1 MLDYCMCPKCERM
14 IMLDSDFETGFCLYC
29 GTHISYQDSR
39 EFLLEGLK
47 SAVPDD
53 MKIEADL
60 SELIDEDDAYT
71 DVYGTDECRMEC
83 SKAQEYMGKWDF
95 ANAFKHYTAALEWLP
110 KDFEACCGKLTA
122 GILKL
127 NDVENWE
134 SYLRDCTALIRS
146 QPDWNMAQKS
156 LEYSLDILKRFLS
169 KGGRF
174 VSPAYTYGFFKELCD
189 SFPALRTQAAV
200 ILAHCVNVDNAPY
213 TDECRMECSKAQE
226 YMGKWDFA
234 NAFKHYTA
242 ALEWL
247 PKDFEACCGKLT
259 AGILKLNDVENW
271 ESYLRDCT
279 ALIRSQ
285 PDWNMAQK
293 SLEYSLDILKRFLS
307 KGGRFVSPAYTYGFF
322 KELCDSFPA
331 LRTQAAVILAHC
343 VNVDNAP
350 YTDAARLD
358 HETSRFAVGSYPPEP
373 DKNLARHLLLIMKYH
388 PDERAKHTLIRAV
401 YVYDRAVWLRNH
413 DNARIDDVLDFLEQM
428 FSGSYSTEDRK
439 AALDAGCD
447 LLLMRALEPAST
459 QREKLM
465 FLTGVYSFGQIRR
478 MERFFSG
485 SAFFNRLYLEIYLK
499 QPGASP
505 ISSEYRRIEEKL
517 KTLS

>member
-29 GTHISYQDSR
+29 G
-39 EFLLEGLK
+39 
-47 SAVPDD
+47 
-53 MKIEADL
+53 
-60 SELIDEDDAYT
+60 
-71 DVYGTDECRMEC
+71 
-83 SKAQEYMGKWDF
+83 
-95 ANAFKHYTAALEWLP
+95 
-110 KDFEACCGKLTA
+110 
-122 GILKL
+122 
-127 NDVENWE
+127 
-134 SYLRDCTALIRS
+134 
-146 QPDWNMAQKS
+146 
-156 LEYSLDILKRFLS
+156 
-169 KGGRF
+169 
-174 VSPAYTYGFFKELCD
+174 
-189 SFPALRTQAAV
+189 
-200 ILAHCVNVDNAPY
+200 

-373 DKNLARHLLLIMKYH
+373 DKSLARHLLLIMKYH